1 MKTTGTL
8 FSLWVTTCCL
18 HCCHH
23 VSVIWDKWGRGL
35 EGKADWGVSIKALGD
50 CWKVCTFRDDLPL
63 AGDYWGRVLLTGSPG
78 LQRNLPIHYHCWHD
92 RYLLCISIKDGCDLD
107 AYYIMTPFIISR
119 KPIRRLLWGL
129 NSHTIDRSSVSH
141 VQENL
146 YNDSRCNIYIWKYLL
161 YVVIVCI
168 IIHTITRNTTFY
180 GKAEEVF
187 RNFDT
192 GWSPKNVLQNF
203 MENVIFTFF
212 NQNQQWLSW

>member
-1 MKTTGTL
+1 M
-8 FSLWVTTCCL
+8 
-18 HCCHH
+18 
-23 VSVIWDKWGRGL
+23 
-35 EGKADWGVSIKALGD
+35 
-50 CWKVCTFRDDLPL
+50 
-63 AGDYWGRVLLTGSPG
+63 LLTGSPG

-92 RYLLCISIKDGCDLD
+92 RYLLCMSIKDGCDLD

-187 RNFDT
+187 PQRMFCKILWKMLFSRFSIKTNND
-192 GWSPKNVLQNF
+192 SPGK
-203 MENVIFTFF
+203 EEH
-212 NQNQQWLSW
+212 S